1 MYWTWPRTETRQSS
15 RVVTPADYSALDLTL
30 FKQHIKWD
38 PTDTSEDDLMRTY
51 LEAAITQAED
61 YTGRVIGVAEWA
73 TYLGGFYSIV
83 KMDVNPINLSSIVV
97 KYYDSNNAEQTLDAS
112 EYVIL
117 NNGSDDY
124 AEIKFNGTMPELYS
138 RDEPV
143 WIEFDAGYT
152 TMPAGL
158 QSEVI
163 KRAADLFEV
172 RTHDHNG
179 SLSPVTFDFHRA
191 IFRYKMI

>member
-1 MYWTWPRTETRQSS
+1 MPRIETRQSS

-38 PTDTSEDDLMRTY
+38 AGDTSEDDLMRTY
-51 LEAAITQAED
+51 LAAAITQAED
-61 YTGRVIGVAEWA
+61 YTGRVISSAAWA
-73 TYLGGFYSIV
+73 THLGGFYSLV
-83 KMDVNPINLSSIVV
+83 TMDVHPIDTDLIVV
-97 KYYDSNNAEQTLDAS
+97 KYYDVNNAEQTLADS
-112 EYVIL
+112 EYVVL
-117 NNGSDDY
+117 NNGDDY
-124 AEIKFNGTMPELYS
+124 VQIKFNGTLPELYS

-143 WIEFDAGYT
+143 WIEYNAGYT

-158 QSEVI
+158 QSEII

-179 SLSPVTFDFHRA
+179 ALTPVTFDFHRA
-191 IFRYKMI
+191 IFRYKML